1 MSAVEGGV
9 RLTPGVPTPT
19 NTIANKPAGTNA
31 GLYQSCLSLR
41 DRLWCVPGFGRAF
54 LDRSRESM
62 KQSDPVSHLWQC
74 FRMGTPLCV
83 LYNHLASGAHLP
95 PIPLSVDANLSNA
108 NACKAL
114 VMRFVIALKER
125 LGWDPDDT
133 FTVTQL
139 YLNDTNGFVRVVRTV
154 NRLLDEMEERRLL
167 IPTPSGST
175 TQSPSSTPDSPRDKR
190 ELVALE
196 LLHSERKYVHDLE
209 VMQNY
214 AVCVA
219 QYDIIPGD
227 TIHQIFGNLNQLV
240 DFQRRFLICLEENAQ
255 RPPDTQQLGHIFR
268 SMEDDFSVYEPF
280 CANYAHALQIV
291 TNEASALASLA
302 QVPAARQY
310 YLDPSYE
317 LPTFL
322 IKPVQRICKYP
333 LLLEQ
338 LIKCTT
344 PASPQADDLTEAL
357 NIIRRITDKVNET
370 RRAQENAQIVADLE
384 ARVEDW
390 KGHSLRTFGALLLCD
405 TFPVAKGDTERE
417 FRVYLFE
424 RILLCCKDLS
434 LGAPPGRSRSKS
446 GSLLKQRSGSVSS
459 RSTPTALQLKG
470 RIFLNNVVGISAVGR
485 AGGADNPIGS
495 YALQV
500 WWRGENDVEWF
511 SLRCK
516 NDEQLKLW
524 HGAMQRLLDELRA
537 RREQSSQATTPTSGV
552 PPYRRGFMQVTTPI
566 VGNSAELRDEDD
578 PGSPAT
584 MRTSDSAP
592 VDDFTVDEWN
602 THVSRPPLQHAFTT
616 SNVHASPA
624 HKSSSGNRPMLW
636 RQPPAGVAPM
646 SPHLVQSP
654 PPIMP
659 LRSASFAHAPP
670 APPPRT
676 SAEALELDMQQV
688 KIGPVP
694 QRPAKKMPT
703 ATSTPRAGPFTLTL
717 DSPGMQ
723 RTASESATSH
733 GAPSPRTP
741 LVGTPFGPLQSEFV
755 SSPAMESNPY
765 FPAMIDRKSSS
776 SAFTNDSLDGARAN
790 SFSLTSS
797 PESRR
802 ANEIGSVGRSPVLET
817 VPSRREM
824 QRGAST
830 MSREP
835 STDSAIA
842 LLPGFRSREPS
853 LSAGHCGRSDTS
865 ASVGVSPVGMSPGYP
880 QGMFVRVRRGSERV
894 QFAVPDAIGYAAL
907 YEQVTERVTAPGRL
921 RLYHVDE
928 DGDRVLLTG
937 DDDVLTAMDYCRQ
950 RMWPLGLWVEG

>member
-214 AVCVA
+214 AVSVA

-268 SMEDDFSVYEPF
+268 SMEDDFSVYGPF

-291 TNEASALASLA
+291 TDEASALASLA

-338 LIKCTT
+338 LIKCC
-344 PASPQADDLTEAL
+344 
-357 NIIRRITDKVNET
+357 
-370 RRAQENAQIVADLE
+370 
-384 ARVEDW
+384 
-390 KGHSLRTFGALLLCD
+390 LL
-405 TFPVAKGDTERE
+405 
-417 FRVYLFE
+417 Y
-424 RILLCCKDLS
+424 
-434 LGAPPGRSRSKS
+434 
-446 GSLLKQRSGSVSS
+446 
-459 RSTPTALQLKG
+459 
-470 RIFLNNVVGISAVGR
+470 
-485 AGGADNPIGS
+485 
-495 YALQV
+495 
-500 WWRGENDVEWF
+500 
-511 SLRCK
+511 
-516 NDEQLKLW
+516 
-524 HGAMQRLLDELRA
+524 
-537 RREQSSQATTPTSGV
+537 TS
-552 PPYRRGFMQVTTPI
+552 
-566 VGNSAELRDEDD
+566 
-578 PGSPAT
+578 
-584 MRTSDSAP
+584 
-592 VDDFTVDEWN
+592 
-602 THVSRPPLQHAFTT
+602 
-616 SNVHASPA
+616 
-624 HKSSSGNRPMLW
+624 
-636 RQPPAGVAPM
+636 
-646 SPHLVQSP
+646 
-654 PPIMP
+654 
-659 LRSASFAHAPP
+659 
-670 APPPRT
+670 
-676 SAEALELDMQQV
+676 
-688 KIGPVP
+688 
-694 QRPAKKMPT
+694 
-703 ATSTPRAGPFTLTL
+703 
-717 DSPGMQ
+717 
-723 RTASESATSH
+723 
-733 GAPSPRTP
+733 PSPR
-741 LVGTPFGPLQSEFV
+741 
-755 SSPAMESNPY
+755 
-765 FPAMIDRKSSS
+765 D
-776 SAFTNDSLDGARAN
+776 
-790 SFSLTSS
+790 
-797 PESRR
+797 
-802 ANEIGSVGRSPVLET
+802 
-817 VPSRREM
+817 
-824 QRGAST
+824 
-830 MSREP
+830 
-835 STDSAIA
+835 
-842 LLPGFRSREPS
+842 
-853 LSAGHCGRSDTS
+853 
-865 ASVGVSPVGMSPGYP
+865 
-880 QGMFVRVRRGSERV
+880 
-894 QFAVPDAIGYAAL
+894 
-907 YEQVTERVTAPGRL
+907 
-921 RLYHVDE
+921 
-928 DGDRVLLTG
+928 
-937 DDDVLTAMDYCRQ
+937 
-950 RMWPLGLWVEG
+950 